1 MKRAIHIHWLAAGL
15 LASVAFGASAQSVGV
30 SAGVEVAPDRAPVAE
45 EDDDRVDRHCL
56 RHTGSRIT
64 ASRATASRTGARKH
78 DRRCAPAF
86 GRVWTRED
94 LERTGR
100 IDIADALRTLD
111 PSIR

>member
-1 MKRAIHIHWLAAGL
+1 MKRTIHIHWLVAGL
-15 LASVAFGASAQSVGV
+15 LAAMAFGANAQSASV
-30 SAGVEVAPDRAPVAE
+30 SAGVEVKPDGAPVAE
-45 EDDDRVDRHCL
+45 EDGGRVDPHCL

-64 ASRATASRTGARKH
+64 ASRAAASRASARRQK
-78 DRRCAPAF
+78 RCAPVF